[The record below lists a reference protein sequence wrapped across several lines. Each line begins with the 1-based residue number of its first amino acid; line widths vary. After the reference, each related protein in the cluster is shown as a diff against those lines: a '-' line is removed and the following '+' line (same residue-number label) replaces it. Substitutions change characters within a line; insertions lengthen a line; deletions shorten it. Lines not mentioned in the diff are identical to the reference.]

1 MVLKSLRQF
10 FAVKRIKSDDSQ
22 TKMKG
27 YHSLAR
33 NGTSSVYDLLF
44 QSLSSDDWNIRA
56 LSAIA
61 FRSIISNDESQKSE
75 IETAL
80 INSLETT
87 PLATKLAMIPVLGE
101 INTKEI
107 ITSLLNLLENSSAD
121 IQYAIVHS
129 LKPIISNEYLEGISE
144 AAKSDDFITR
154 RAAFR
159 AWVTVTQIM
168 TDEEK
173 LRYLP
178 AYIHVCLSTY
188 IEIKEMKDEIL
199 YCLEEGDNNSF
210 PAPEDYSEEELTK
223 INELLE
229 SKDYDPFI
237 YQRIHKLVIP
247 RYC

>member
-1 MVLKSLRQF
+1 MVFKTLRQLI
-10 FAVKRIKSDDSQ
+10 AVKRIKSDDTQ

-33 NGTSSVYDLLF
+33 NGSNSVYDLLF
-44 QSLSSDDWNIRA
+44 QSLSSDDWNIRTLA
-56 LSAIA
+56 TIA

-75 IETAL
+75 IEAAL
-80 INSLETT
+80 INTLETS
-87 PLATKLAMIPVLGE
+87 PLATKLSIIPVLTE
-101 INTKEI
+101 INTNEI
-107 ITSLLNLLENSSAD
+107 ITSLLNLLAISSAD
-121 IQYAIVHS
+121 IQYAIINS
-129 LKPIISNEYLEGISE
+129 LKPIISNEYLKGISE

-159 AWVTVTQIM
+159 AWVTVTKIM

-173 LRYLP
+173 LSHLP
-178 AYIHVCLSTY
+178 AYIHVCLSAY
-188 IEIKEMKDEIL
+188 IEIKEIKDEIL
-199 YCLEEGDNNSF
+199 YCLEEADNNSF
-210 PAPEDYSEEELTK
+210 PAPEDYSEEELTV

-229 SKDYDPFI
+229 NKDYDPFI